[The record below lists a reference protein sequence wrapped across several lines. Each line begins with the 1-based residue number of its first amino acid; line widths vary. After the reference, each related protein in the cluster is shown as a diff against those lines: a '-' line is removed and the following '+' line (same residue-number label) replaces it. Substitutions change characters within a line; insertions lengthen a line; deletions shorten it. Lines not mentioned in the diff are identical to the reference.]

1 VLCGRC
7 PGYWGKDST
16 RHGYYGEHINEWSP
30 KLCSPS
36 DTIYTQLCSPF
47 SVVRA
52 SKTSWRWAGQESGSH
67 TKRWVECVRR
77 IGHRPRKTK
86 ETNCAHS
93 SVSLL
98 DIFTH
103 TEEFSQKRIRNS
115 SYKESIEKHRKRFRS
130 GYQDPCVF
138 EFIPKIFCR
147 RHDVEKVVNK
157 SLLWV
162 CEETRNNTTK
172 RKISERRRHI
182 SVPWKALLS
191 PLAILLRA
199 SRN

>member
-1 VLCGRC
+1 MHRGAKKNQKKIKRSNGMLCGRC

-16 RHGYYGEHINEWSP
+16 PHGYYGEHINEWSP

-47 SVVRA
+47 SVVKSFENFVA
-52 SKTSWRWAGQESGSH
+52 MAGQESGSH

-77 IGHRPRKTK
+77 IGHRPRKRK

-115 SYKESIEKHRKRFRS
+115 SYKESIENHRKRFSKWVS
-130 GYQDPCVF
+130 GPVR
-138 EFIPKIFCR
+138 IWIHPKISA
-147 RHDVEKVVNK
+147 DVTMSKK
-157 SLLWV
+157 
-162 CEETRNNTTK
+162 
-172 RKISERRRHI
+172 
-182 SVPWKALLS
+182 
-191 PLAILLRA
+191 
-199 SRN
+199 

>member
-1 VLCGRC
+1 MGGGQMKWWWNERQWRYGAFHRHGCIEERKKIRKIKRSNWVLCGRC

-36 DTIYTQLCSPF
+36 DTIYTQLCSPS

-52 SKTSWRWAGQESGSH
+52 SKTSWRCAGQESGSH

-103 TEEFSQKRIRNS
+103 RGILAEKNS
-115 SYKESIEKHRKRFRS
+115 KF
-130 GYQDPCVF
+130 
-138 EFIPKIFCR
+138 
-147 RHDVEKVVNK
+147 
-157 SLLWV
+157 LL
-162 CEETRNNTTK
+162 
-172 RKISERRRHI
+172 
-182 SVPWKALLS
+182 
-191 PLAILLRA
+191 
-199 SRN
+199 